1 MEENSIP
8 EEETGQPEPDDQ
20 GTQDEVQVQDRGVKK
35 AGNTRKKKR
44 GANREHITLGGLK
57 KVEKAIRKKEKN
69 KMRKKLGS
77 MNIPKGRK
85 ERRGSGPLAP
95 IMSVMFVD
103 NTGGGELTRRQ
114 NQR

>member
-1 MEENSIP
+1 M
-8 EEETGQPEPDDQ
+8 
-20 GTQDEVQVQDRGVKK
+20 
-35 AGNTRKKKR
+35 
-44 GANREHITLGGLK
+44 
-57 KVEKAIRKKEKN
+57 EKAIRKKEKN